1 MNVRQL
7 PQHGEL
13 QFEIE
18 KRRDG
23 IRIYARYG
31 SDIVGGLDAE
41 FCGNF
46 LAVSVM
52 YVVPP
57 WRASGI
63 DEALQARFLHYLE
76 TSSE

>member
-1 MNVRQL
+1 VRQL

-18 KRRDG
+18 KRRNG
-23 IRIYARYG
+23 IRIYASYG
-31 SDIVGGLDAE
+31 SSIVGGLDAE

-46 LAVSVM
+46 LAVSAM
-52 YVVPP
+52 YVAPP

-63 DEALQARFLHYLE
+63 DEALQERFLRYLDASPE
-76 TSSE
+76 